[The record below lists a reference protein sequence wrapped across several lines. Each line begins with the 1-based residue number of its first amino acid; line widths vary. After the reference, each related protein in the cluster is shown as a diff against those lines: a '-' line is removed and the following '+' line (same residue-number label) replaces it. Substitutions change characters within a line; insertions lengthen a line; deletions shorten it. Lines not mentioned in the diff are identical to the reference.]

1 MCFGTPKSKSN
12 PDARKNAEI
21 EKQIKQDQKKAAR
34 EVKVLL
40 LGKTCYIA
48 NVCAESCTH

>member
-1 MCFGTPKSKSN
+1 MAFMMCFGGSKQAD

-21 EKQIKQDQKKAAR
+21 EKQIRQDAKRQAR

-40 LGKTCYIA
+40 LGK
-48 NVCAESCTH
+48 